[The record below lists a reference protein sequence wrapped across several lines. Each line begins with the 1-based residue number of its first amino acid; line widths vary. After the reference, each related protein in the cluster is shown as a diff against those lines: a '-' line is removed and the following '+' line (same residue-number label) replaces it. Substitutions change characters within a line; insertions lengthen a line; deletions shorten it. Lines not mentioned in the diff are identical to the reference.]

1 MFLRASESLPAR
13 EFAAYAES
21 ANSQDAEGRI
31 KVFGKPPPSNR
42 PRTPPRAPRSTRA
55 EIAEHSA
62 PLPSWQ
68 PHGRNGETRADS
80 LASYWPKREAA
91 CGTGSKSPSRAL
103 DGRWDPAAREM
114 QVAAEMGVREVPR
127 CGRRPRR
134 HAAVPLREMSPKC
147 TVSKLIGSTTAD
159 SGGITMLT
167 ELRHA
172 KGDQRTLS
180 HEEAAKLLGEA
191 IYLARRRRDISQE
204 QAAHLAEVSVET
216 YVAMEHGYSA
226 RGRPANPTLKTLVS
240 VLSALHFELDQ
251 LARVIETTDEIGL
264 TPPD

>member
-1 MFLRASESLPAR
+1 MWS
-13 EFAAYAES
+13 S
-21 ANSQDAEGRI
+21 A
-31 KVFGKPPPSNR
+31 
-42 PRTPPRAPRSTRA
+42 TPPRCSTAPRNVPEMHGVETDRVN
-55 EIAEHSA
+55 
-62 PLPSWQ
+62 
-68 PHGRNGETRADS
+68 HGRF
-80 LASYWPKREAA
+80 
-91 CGTGSKSPSRAL
+91 
-103 DGRWDPAAREM
+103 
-114 QVAAEMGVREVPR
+114 
-127 CGRRPRR
+127 
-134 HAAVPLREMSPKC
+134 
-147 TVSKLIGSTTAD
+147 
-159 SGGITMLT
+159 GGITMLN

-180 HEEAAKLLGEA
+180 HEEAVKLLGEA